1 MKFTHFDAHTHT
13 QFEAYDEDRDAV
25 IARAH
30 DAGIGIINVGSD
42 KKMSITAVELARKY
56 VDGVYAT
63 VGLHPADAD
72 EGFDYEFYKELA
84 HDKRVVAIGECGLDF
99 FRIEEGCDIEKVKE
113 KQYEIFLAQI
123 KLSHEIR
130 KPLMIHCRNAMPE
143 LIEFLK
149 ANKTHLVDS
158 SVMHFFS
165 GTPEEAKNFLSL
177 ILFHVRRSYYIRTRL
192 RRNGVRDSNK
202 PSLSE
207 TDAPYVTPVPIV
219 EKMSQ
224 CSCLK
229 LRKLA
234 ELKKSSNRNGKSYS
248 QNIQKVFQLP

>member
-130 KPLMIHCRNAMPE
+130 KP
-143 LIEFLK
+143 
-149 ANKTHLVDS
+149 
-158 SVMHFFS
+158 
-165 GTPEEAKNFLSL
+165 
-177 ILFHVRRSYYIRTRL
+177 
-192 RRNGVRDSNK
+192 
-202 PSLSE
+202 
-207 TDAPYVTPVPIV
+207 
-219 EKMSQ
+219 
-224 CSCLK
+224 
-229 LRKLA
+229 
-234 ELKKSSNRNGKSYS
+234 
-248 QNIQKVFQLP
+248 